1 MELTDELRE
10 GVLVITVVGTVS
22 EGGADMDAFT
32 KRLSALADP
41 AVAVGKSIVF
51 DLSQCDQLHGGF
63 RPLMFLRRN
72 APEHIHIAMAALQPL
87 VLEKCRMRR
96 VDWVVPVYETV
107 QQAVAATINP
117 PVPVQTIRGF
127 AFESDLTLAELKLR
141 LRDVTGTDWKDG
153 DSAYYGDYLGGRLSA
168 EAVVRIYSVKIGY
181 VANLR
186 FYSKARD
193 AIAQLQGA
201 QSRLVNVILPAIGCR
216 NARPCEP
223 LE

>member
-1 MELTDELRE
+1 MEMTEELSE
-10 GVLVITVVGTVS
+10 GVPI
-22 EGGADMDAFT
+22 D
-32 KRLSALADP
+32 
-41 AVAVGKSIVF
+41 
-51 DLSQCDQLHGGF
+51 
-63 RPLMFLRRN
+63 
-72 APEHIHIAMAALQPL
+72 
-87 VLEKCRMRR
+87 
-96 VDWVVPVYETV
+96 
-107 QQAVAATINP
+107 P

-127 AFESDLTLAELKLR
+127 AFESDLTLAKLKLR
-141 LRDVTGTDWKDG
+141 LRDVTGINWEDG
-153 DSAYYGDYLGGRLSA
+153 DSAYHGDYLGGRLSA

-201 QSRLVNVILPAIGCR
+201 ESRLVNEILPAIGCR